1 MLNIKALA
9 VKNYGP
15 FTKQTVFEFKSG
27 ISVIYGLNQ
36 TSGVNSKNSNWVG
49 KSLFFNSLSEL
60 LYDEPIVGQKSD
72 KVKSGSRSVILKD
85 KKHELQITKIS
96 GKREQIKIK
105 YDGSEIEHLTKTKA
119 LDYIK
124 DKWKLDKTE
133 FESFIHL
140 DSRIPHPLVM
150 GSSTER
156 KHFFDSFFKL
166 SVIDDERRI
175 YISELRKLQSVR
187 VAFDELK
194 IVYKSQKR
202 LVINDSELDT
212 LKSKLK
218 RLKAKRDSLNS
229 KIEEAKEYQRLKAI
243 HDSVGKV
250 NINIAEIDSSISEL
264 KTKIKSLSAQLDL
277 AIDYEQYKK
286 EKARYTKIVSSL
298 SDFAKSKDRE
308 KLKKGAN
315 LYSEYKAELRLRTSQ
330 LDEIEEPEIA
340 KKPNGERLYISEL
353 LAVRSNLQHQISH
366 SEKFKT
372 GICPTCGQKVKHQNL
387 QELKSKLSDTE
398 LQIKLAKQWELYDSY
413 VKEYEKYSQTTKSLK
428 SQIEELTA
436 KCNKFKP
443 YADAYSEVQ
452 SVPSN
457 PEKVEKPSSSR
468 EELESA
474 IDSCKSKLH
483 SLLVVQPYVDDLIK
497 FENWNGITDFD
508 YSKSSVIAES
518 IAKIEAKLSNDE
530 SARLQLQKTKSRLL
544 ELKSK
549 LKDEPLLKSLIEIFS
564 DKVIK
569 KTMVTQIS
577 AKLCELLNHYSSLV
591 FDQDYKFNL
600 IWDTQLQLICTRT
613 VGKQQLTSDVR
624 KLSGAESK
632 LFTIILVLSLLSFI
646 DPLKRPKTIILDE
659 PTANLSNETTQAFI
673 KLLQLLKQVVPSIVV
688 ITPRDDVYP
697 DSRCYTVVRTKEGS
711 TIKEGL
717 PELVRHA

>member
-15 FTKQTVFEFKSG
+15 FVKQTVFEFKPG

-72 KVKSGSRSVILKD
+72 KVKSGSRSVILQD
-85 KKHELQITKIS
+85 KKHTLQITKIS

-119 LDYIK
+119 LEYIQS
-124 DKWKLDKTE
+124 KWKLDKTE

-166 SVIDDERRI
+166 SVIDDERRL

-187 VAFDELK
+187 TAFDELK

-202 LVINDSELDT
+202 LVIDDEELSK

-218 RLKAKRDSLNS
+218 TLKSKREKINS
-229 KIEEAKEYQRLKAI
+229 KLEEAKEYQRLKAI
-243 HDSVGKV
+243 HDSVGSTDYHDV
-250 NINIAEIDSSISEL
+250 DSQIQKL
-264 KTKIKSLSAQLDL
+264 KDKIKSLESTLDQ

-286 EKARYTKIVSSL
+286 EKARYIKITANL
-298 SDFAKSKDRE
+298 SEFAKSKDRE
-308 KLKKGAN
+308 KLKKGAS
-315 LYSEYKAELRLRTSQ
+315 LYSEYKTELRLKTED
-330 LDEIEEPEIA
+330 LDDLSEPDIVRKPKA
-340 KKPNGERLYISEL
+340 KRVDSNEL
-353 LAVRSNLQHQISH
+353 LAIRSNLSHQISH
-366 SEKFKT
+366 AEKFKT

-387 QELKSKLSDTE
+387 DELKEKLVEIES
-398 LQIKLAKQWELYDSY
+398 QIRDSKQWQLYDAY
-413 VKEYEKYSQTTKSLK
+413 VEESIKYSQESESLK
-428 SQIEELTA
+428 VQIAELTA
-436 KCNKFKP
+436 KCNKFKK

-452 SVPSN
+452 SIPSK
-457 PEKVEKPSSSR
+457 PEKVEKPSIER
-468 EELESA
+468 DKCESI
-474 IDSCKSKLH
+474 IDECKSKLH
-483 SLLVVQPYVDDLIK
+483 SLLAVQPYADDLIK
-497 FENWNGITDFD
+497 FENWKGVTDFD
-508 YSKSSVIAES
+508 YSVASSIAED
-518 IAKIEAKLSNDE
+518 IARLEAKLQNDE
-530 SARLQLQKTKSRLL
+530 SARLQLQKTKTRLK

-549 LKDEPLLKSLIEIFS
+549 LNDEPLLKDLIEIFS

-569 KTMVTQIS
+569 KAMVTQIS
-577 AKLCELLNHYSSLV
+577 AKLCELLNSYSSLV

-673 KLLQLLKQVVPSIVV
+673 KLLGLLKQVVPSIVV

-697 DSRCYTVVRTKEGS
+697 DSMCYTVVRTKNGS

-717 PELVRHA
+717 PESVRHA